1 MQQSHAS
8 ELIHDSKCHDSLGT
22 LSGLC
27 PSFAARSRWCG
38 GGWRVAGGCVARAP
52 LSLGSTAERDNQ
64 KRTANPFQYH
74 GSTKLIL
81 FFQNALHT
89 RQALGR
95 RYGRR
100 CGLILGRWSTMSS
113 KGVLR
118 QRYGGGGGV
127 GLGFAFFQLRLD
139 VAKENSSETSKLRTV
154 HPPNGDSE
162 VRSVRHYINTRR
174 QIYLGARHLLKFMS
188 LSVFPVLT

>member
-1 MQQSHAS
+1 MIVNA
-8 ELIHDSKCHDSLGT
+8 T
-22 LSGLC
+22 T
-27 PSFAARSRWCG
+27 PWARSPVCVRRLRHGHGGAVAG
-38 GGWRVAGGCVARAP
+38 GGWQVGGWPEPPSALAQQRR
-52 LSLGSTAERDNQ
+52 GTTKNEQ
-64 KRTANPFQYH
+64 QIPF
-74 GSTKLIL
+74 SIMVRL
-81 FFQNALHT
+81 QNALHT

-118 QRYGGGGGV
+118 QRYGGGV
-127 GLGFAFFQLRLD
+127 GLGFVFFQLRLD